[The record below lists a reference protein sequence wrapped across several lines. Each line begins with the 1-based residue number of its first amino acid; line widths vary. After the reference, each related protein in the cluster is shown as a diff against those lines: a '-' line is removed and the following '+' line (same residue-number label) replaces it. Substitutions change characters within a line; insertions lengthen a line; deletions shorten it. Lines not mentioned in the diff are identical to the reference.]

1 MVYYLIIVK
10 ETGIM
15 KTEVYIT
22 LDRSARV
29 TLNNFWYTIETKH
42 PVYKV
47 WRQAPFSRK
56 TRNMEDA
63 IRAAH

>member
-1 MVYYLIIVK
+1 
-10 ETGIM
+10 M

-29 TLNNFWYTIETKH
+29 TLNNFWYTVETKH

-56 TRNMEDA
+56 TRSMEDA
-63 IRAAH
+63 IRAAS